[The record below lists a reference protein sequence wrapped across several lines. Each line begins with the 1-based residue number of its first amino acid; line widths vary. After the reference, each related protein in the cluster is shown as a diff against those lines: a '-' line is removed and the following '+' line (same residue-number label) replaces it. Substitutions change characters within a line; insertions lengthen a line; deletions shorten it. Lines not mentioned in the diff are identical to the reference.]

1 MGIFEFFL
9 LIALISTVGK
19 VLSERSRPPMPPPQ
33 DRPSLPPAEVERMR
47 EMVDDLADR
56 VGRLEEERDFY
67 RELLERPGR
76 RPSLPGGG
84 GDHRAPGDGS
94 SGAPT

>member
-1 MGIFEFFL
+1 MGIFEFIL

-19 VLSERSRPPMPPPQ
+19 VLSERRGHPLPPPPP

-47 EMVDDLADR
+47 EAVDELAER

-67 RELLERPGR
+67 RQLLDNPDR
-76 RPSLPGGG
+76 RDP
-84 GDHRAPGDGS
+84 
-94 SGAPT
+94 